1 MSLLKSKK
9 TIVTLI
15 AANGLILLSIFL
27 IFVFSYGFAQISIYL
42 GYPDI
47 IKSDGTPVVVVAILS
62 GLMLFLYGFYTKK
75 TYFTML
81 AFCYFCGSLME
92 YDQRFFLVD
101 GKISSV
107 FLGFYLIVVIA
118 LIFSFMSSFSYSRAR
133 RLSRKYVMSV
143 LLSLLFTFAVLYY
156 YIMPEAPVFTD
167 RNLIVFEVLML
178 SAVPLLGGWYYHTFF
193 TKKDVMNLSIYFTS
207 LLYTASVLTES
218 AAVASSDE
226 VLAFAATR
234 MMLFTYSTFLIFVP
248 VAFFRIIRQKDAL
261 LEKTNELKQ
270 NLFMFFKS
278 AEYNENMTVF
288 VNSSYEILYANAK
301 YKQFFSHYKKYLDEY
316 ISGYLREKYEVIKY
330 NMNYSSSMKL
340 EMDGKNYI
348 LDVDVVYLEQD
359 AEEIFCVTAKDITVI
374 RAMQESLE
382 RSEYKYRS
390 FFNLIPDFIFLYD
403 IGKKRVIEAN
413 DMVYNDFKNLPNN
426 RLTRNPMEEKFMG
439 ISYREL
445 DEIGNK
451 IQYGEILKLDILKVK
466 DQKGQDVY
474 VEPNFRLISVEKD
487 KWQMLVFLR
496 NVTNSVKLHE
506 LRIENEDNLRKLYI
520 AAENEKMFNE
530 FFANMSHELRT
541 PINVILSALDMME
554 ISDYNSEKSE
564 KYAGLIRH
572 NSYRLQRIV
581 TNILDITKV
590 DSGFYKL
597 NMHNYDIVSFTED
610 TVMSI
615 LHYAENK
622 GLKIIFDTEVEE
634 HIVQFDLPS
643 MERVLLNLL
652 SNAIKFT
659 KPGGTVYVNLTLDQG
674 SEQVHIEVRDTGIG
688 IAPENVDSIFDRFIQ
703 VNKST
708 TRDNEGTGIGLSIV
722 KKLMNLMGGDCLVES
737 KLHEGTAFQLIL
749 PDRTVPG
756 EEDSESIIDFYEK
769 TTNRVDIEFS
779 DIQNT
784 ER

>member
-1 MSLLKSKK
+1 MKSKQ
-9 TIVTLI
+9 TIGTLI
-15 AANGLILLSIFL
+15 AANGLILLTLFILFGL
-27 IFVFSYGFAQISIYL
+27 SYLFAAMAQSSGNENL
-42 GYPDI
+42 LESNGV
-47 IKSDGTPVVVVAILS
+47 STVVMAGLS
-62 GLMLFLYGFYTKK
+62 ALMLFFYASYTKK
-75 TYFTML
+75 EYFAVL
-81 AFCYFCGSLME
+81 AFALFFGSIIE
-92 YDQRFFLVD
+92 YNNRFFLID
-101 GKISSV
+101 GDISSI
-107 FLGFYLIVVIA
+107 FLGFYLIMLIT
-118 LIFSFMSSFSYSRAR
+118 LIFTMSAAFSYNEVIRVNM
-133 RLSRKYVMSV
+133 KVMVWSI
-143 LLSLLFTFAVLYY
+143 LAILLFFTILNYFVFKEAV
-156 YIMPEAPVFTD
+156 VFRD
-167 RNLIVFEVLML
+167 SSLMVFELIML
-178 SAVPLLGGWYYHTFF
+178 ATVPVLGGWYYHTFF
-193 TKKDVMNLSIYFTS
+193 TKKNVMNLSVYYTS
-207 LLYTASVLTES
+207 LLYFAAVFTES
-218 AAVASSDE
+218 AAVELSDSRLLF
-226 VLAFAATR
+226 VADRL
-234 MMLFTYSTFLIFVP
+234 MLFTYSTFLVFVP
-248 VAFFRIIRQKDAL
+248 VAFYRIIKEKDAL
-261 LEKTNELKQ
+261 ILKTNELKQ

-278 AEYNENMTVF
+278 AEYNENITVF
-288 VNSSYEILYANAK
+288 VNSKYEILYANAK
-301 YKQFFSHYKKYLDEY
+301 YKQFFNHYRKYLDSY
-316 ISGYLREKYEVIKY
+316 LSGYIREKYEVIKY
-330 NMNYSSSMKL
+330 NMNYSASMKL
-340 EMDGKNYI
+340 EMEGKQYI

-359 AEEIFCVTAKDITVI
+359 TEEIFCITAKDITVI

-403 IGKKRVIEAN
+403 IGKNRVIEAN
-413 DMVYNDFKNLPNN
+413 DMVYNDFKNIPNN
-426 RLTRNPMEEKFMG
+426 RFVRNPMEERFMG
-439 ISYREL
+439 LSYREL
-445 DEIGNK
+445 SDIGNK

-506 LRIENEDNLRKLYI
+506 LRIENEANIRKLYI

-554 ISDYNSEKSE
+554 ISGFDGEKVE

-581 TNILDITKV
+581 SNILDITKV

-659 KPGGTVYVNLTLDQG
+659 KDGGTIFVNLSMDEEAG
-674 SEQVHIEVRDTGIG
+674 KIFIDVKDTGIG
-688 IAPENVDSIFDRFIQ
+688 IAPENVDTIFDRFIQ

-722 KKLMNLMGGDCLVES
+722 KKLMNLMGGDCVVES
-737 KLHEGTAFQLIL
+737 QLHVGTTFRLIL
-749 PDRTVPG
+749 SDVRVPG
-756 EEDSESIIDFYEK
+756 EADSGSIIDFYEK

-779 DIQNT
+779 DLQT
-784 ER
+784 SDR